1 MNKKL
6 ALALGASTLLFA
18 ACGKK
23 TETSPAPATEAAETP
38 AVEPAPPAVDY
49 AAIANAAVA
58 DASRP
63 ADDRARDAG
72 RKTAETLAF
81 MQVAPGMTVFDIEAG
96 SGFYTELLSRAVGAE
111 GSVVLQNPA
120 SFYEYFGE
128 GITARL
134 LDGRLGNVRE
144 SKSMFD
150 ALDGADATYDL
161 VTWVQ
166 GPHEVFYKPEQ
177 GPSLGEPAKAYAE
190 IYRILKKGGA
200 FVVVDHSAV
209 AGAPETTGNDLHRID
224 KAIVI
229 AMAEAAGLTLEAE
242 SDLLAN
248 PEDPRTIG
256 VFDEAIRGKTDQFM
270 LRFRK

>member
-1 MNKKL
+1 MNRKL
-6 ALALGASTLLFA
+6 AVALGATTLLFA

-23 TETSPAPATEAAETP
+23 SDTAPAPASDATEAPVA
-38 AVEPAPPAVDY
+38 EPAPPAVDY
-49 AAIANAAVA
+49 AAVASAAVA
-58 DASRP
+58 DAARP
-63 ADDRARDAG
+63 ADDIKRDG
-72 RKTAETLAF
+72 DRKTAETLAF

-96 SGFYTELLSRAVGAE
+96 GGFYTELLARAVGPE
-111 GSVVLQNPA
+111 GAVVMQNPEG
-120 SFYEYFGE
+120 FYGFVGDA
-128 GITARL
+128 IAARL
-134 LDGRLGNVRE
+134 GEGRLGNVRE

-166 GPHEVFYKPEQ
+166 GPHELYYKPE
-177 GPSLGEPAKAYAE
+177 GPSLGDPAKSYAE
-190 IYRILKKGGA
+190 IFRILKKGGA

-209 AGAPETTGNDLHRID
+209 AGAPETTGHDLHRVD

-229 AMAEAAGLTLEAE
+229 AMAEAAGFTLEAE

-248 PEDPRTIG
+248 PDDPRTIG